1 MRSAPATDQTE
12 SEGKMLLRSM
22 TAAATLSLI
31 ALGTTFTMAA
41 DLEAAKDNY
50 DLFCVKCHG
59 KAGKADGPSAA
70 TLATKPR
77 DFTECDRMATFTDE
91 KLFVTIKDGGEA
103 AGLSKDMPAWK
114 EGMDDE
120 EIHDL
125 VAYVRGFCS
134 K

>member
-1 MRSAPATDQTE
+1 MTVATALT
-12 SEGKMLLRSM
+12 LL
-22 TAAATLSLI
+22 T
-31 ALGTTFTMAA
+31 LGTTSAVAA

-59 KAGKADGPSAA
+59 KAGKGDGPSSA

-77 DFTECDRMATFTDE
+77 DFTECDRMATFSDE

-114 EGMDDE
+114 AGMDDE

-125 VAYVRGFCS
+125 VAYVRGFCG

>member
-1 MRSAPATDQTE
+1 
-12 SEGKMLLRSM
+12 MLVRWM
-22 TAAATLSLI
+22 TTAATVLLCV
-31 ALGTTFTMAA
+31 LGTTHAVAA
-41 DLEAAKDNY
+41 DLEAAKDNF

-59 KAGKADGPSAA
+59 DAGEGDGPSSA
-70 TLATKPR
+70 TLAVKPR
-77 DFTECDRMATFTDE
+77 DFTECDRMATFSDE
-91 KLFVTIKDGGEA
+91 KLFTVIKDGGEA

-125 VAYVRGFCS
+125 VAYVRGFCA